1 LLYQITGLPRAI
13 CPADACGPRS
23 TRIERNLVRA
33 EMPGGGLC
41 GSGLFDPKQ
50 RAIVSPV
57 SYLTLIRR
65 LLALVAI
72 AGLVLA
78 PMSWSAGAMSMNMPS
93 AMGSSAD
100 SGMAMPSDMDCCPKK
115 AHLTDCGKNCP
126 FMAICMGVGLQGERD
141 TSFSIPLVPISTMVP
156 GRQRDLDG
164 LAQPPP
170 TRPPK
175 A

>member
-1 LLYQITGLPRAI
+1 
-13 CPADACGPRS
+13 
-23 TRIERNLVRA
+23 
-33 EMPGGGLC
+33 MPGSELC
-41 GSGLFDPKQ
+41 GERTFPRDLACYS
-50 RAIVSPV
+50 APV

-65 LLALVAI
+65 LLAFVAI

-78 PMSWSAGAMSMNMPS
+78 PMPWPAGAMSMNAPA

-100 SGMAMPSDMDCCPKK
+100 AGMAMPSDMDCCPKK
-115 AHLTDCGKNCP
+115 VHLPDCGKNCP
-126 FMAICMGVGLQGERD
+126 FMAACMGVGLQGERD
-141 TSFSIPLVPISTMVP
+141 ASFSVPLVPISTLVP

>member
-1 LLYQITGLPRAI
+1 
-13 CPADACGPRS
+13 
-23 TRIERNLVRA
+23 
-33 EMPGGGLC
+33 
-41 GSGLFDPKQ
+41 
-50 RAIVSPV
+50 VSPV
-57 SYLTLIRR
+57 IYLTLIRR
-65 LLALVAI
+65 LLAFVAI

-78 PMSWSAGAMSMNMPS
+78 PMSWSAGAMSMNAPS

-100 SGMAMPSDMDCCPKK
+100 PEMAMPSDMDCCPKK
-115 AHLTDCGKNCP
+115 AHLPDCGKNCP
-126 FMAICMGVGLQGERD
+126 FMAICMGVGLQGERG